1 MRPAPARPRATG
13 AGACHDIRVARFLF
27 VMLPMPSHT
36 TPALAI
42 GQALTASGHD
52 VAWCG
57 PESDLRPLVGPD
69 VTVYPT
75 GKRAYRQ
82 NSGPGMEAMQKL
94 WDGYLMP
101 FNRFILRAADRAVA
115 DHRPDV
121 AVVDQYAL
129 AGALAAH
136 RHGVRWA
143 SLCTG
148 LLELTPPTW
157 ELPGLPEL
165 VRSRLDRAWAMAGL
179 PADQGIDLRL
189 SPYLVIALSSASL
202 VGGAPLPEQCV
213 LVGPALGRRP
223 ADPAFPWGFL
233 DPGRCHVLISVGTV
247 FEHLA
252 GGFYARMITALGPMA
267 GRLQAVVVAPPD
279 MVPDPPP
286 NVLVARRVPVLD
298 LMPRLDAVVC
308 HGGTGTV
315 SEALIHGLPVVAAP
329 IQGEQFTVARQ
340 VSRARAGIEVSFP
353 AATPAQLAAAVTA
366 VLDDPSYRAHARRIG
381 DELAAAGGASAAA
394 RQLAALAAAP

>member
-1 MRPAPARPRATG
+1 M
-13 AGACHDIRVARFLF
+13 ARFLF
-27 VMLPMPSHT
+27 MMLPLPSHV

-42 GQALTASGHD
+42 GQALAASGHD

-57 PESDLRPLVGPD
+57 PESDLGPLVGPD

-75 GKRAYRQ
+75 GKRSYRELRG
-82 NSGPGMEAMQKL
+82 SGTEAVRRL

-101 FNRFILRAADRAVA
+101 FNRFILEPADHAVA
-115 DHRPDV
+115 EHQPDV
-121 AVVDQYAL
+121 VLVDQYAL

-148 LLELTPPTW
+148 MLELTPPTW
-157 ELPGLPEL
+157 ELPGLQEL
-165 VRSRLDRAWAMAGL
+165 VRSHLARVWAMAGL
-179 PADQGIDLRL
+179 PADEAIDLRF
-189 SPYLVIALSSASL
+189 SPHLVIALTSAPL
-202 VGGAPLPEQCV
+202 IGGAPLPEQCV

-223 ADPAFPWGFL
+223 GDPGFPWDFF
-233 DPGRCHVLISVGTV
+233 DPGCRHVLVTVGTL

-252 GGFYARMITALGPMA
+252 GGFYARMMAALGPMA
-267 GRLQAVVVAPPD
+267 DRLQAVFVAPAD

-286 NVLVARRVPVLD
+286 HVLVARRVPMLE

-315 SEALIHGLPVVAAP
+315 SEALIHGVPLVAAP
-329 IQGEQFTVARQ
+329 IHGEQLTVARQ
-340 VSRARAGIEVSFP
+340 VARAGAGIEVSLT
-353 AATPAQLAAAVTA
+353 AATSAQLAAAVTA
-366 VLDDPSYRAHARRIG
+366 VLDEPSYRVHARRIG
-381 DELAAAGGASAAA
+381 DALAAAGGASAAA
-394 RQLAALAAAP
+394 GHLAALAARP